1 MTTSDVASRRKTCR
15 MRRYAVL
22 FLIVAASLVKPDAAH
37 ADLTAFLGANTS
49 PSNRP
54 VQGFAAGLSLL
65 ILGVEFEYANTS
77 SDNMAA
83 APGLKTGMLN
93 LLLQTPFGISGLQ
106 FYGTIGAGLYRE
118 AGNGS
123 QETNGGTNVGGGVKV
138 ALTGPLRMR
147 LDYRAFTLR
156 GLPQHSHQHRF
167 YAGLNIGF

>member
-1 MTTSDVASRRKTCR
+1 

-22 FLIVAASLVKPDAAH
+22 FLVVTASLVKPDAAH

-54 VQGFAAGLSLL
+54 VKGFAAGLSLL
-65 ILGVEFEYANTS
+65 VLGVEFEYANTS
-77 SDNMAA
+77 ADNMAA
-83 APGLKTGMLN
+83 TPGLKTGMLN
-93 LLLQTPFGISGLQ
+93 LLLQTPFGVSGLQ
-106 FYGTIGAGLYRE
+106 FYGTIGAGVFRE

-123 QETNGGTNVGGGVKV
+123 QETNGSTNVGGGVKV

-147 LDYRAFTLR
+147 LDYRVFTLLGSPR
-156 GLPQHSHQHRF
+156 NGRQHRL